1 MIDFMKEALTEA
13 ERALLLKEVPV
24 GAIIVKD
31 NKIIARA
38 HNLKETLMDTTAHA
52 EVLAIREAS
61 IKIGN
66 WRLTGCD
73 MYVTLE
79 PCAMCASTIAQAR
92 ISNLY
97 IGTFDPTAGAC
108 GSVIDVISN
117 DYLKYKVRV
126 HWCYDEECS
135 NILKE
140 FFKRR
145 R

>member
-13 ERALLLKEVPV
+13 ERASLLKEVPV
-24 GAIIVKD
+24 GAVIVKD

-38 HNLKETLMDTTAHA
+38 HNLKETLMDPTAHA

-61 IKIGN
+61 IKMGN
-66 WRLTGCD
+66 WRLTDCD

-126 HWCYDEECS
+126 HWNYDEECS

-140 FFKRR
+140 FFRR
-145 R
+145 RR

>member
-1 MIDFMKEALTEA
+1 MIEFMKEALREA

-24 GAIIVKD
+24 GAVIVKD

-38 HNLKETLMDTTAHA
+38 HNLKETLMDPTAHA

-61 IKIGN
+61 IKMGN
-66 WRLTGCD
+66 WRLTDCD

-126 HWCYDEECS
+126 HWNYDEECS

-140 FFKRR
+140 FFRR
-145 R
+145 RR

>member
-1 MIDFMKEALTEA
+1 MIDFMKEALREA
-13 ERALLLKEVPV
+13 ERASLLKEVPV
-24 GAIIVKD
+24 GAVIVKD

-61 IKIGN
+61 IKMGN
-66 WRLTGCD
+66 WRLTDCD

-126 HWCYDEECS
+126 HWSYDEECS

>member
-1 MIDFMKEALTEA
+1 MIDFMKEALIEA

-24 GAIIVKD
+24 GAVIVKD

-38 HNLKETLMDTTAHA
+38 HNLKETLMDPTGHA

-61 IKIGN
+61 MKTGN

-79 PCAMCASTIAQAR
+79 PCAMCASTIAQGR

-126 HWCYDEECS
+126 HWCYNEECS
-135 NILKE
+135 SILKE
-140 FFKRR
+140 FFKGKR
-145 R
+145 